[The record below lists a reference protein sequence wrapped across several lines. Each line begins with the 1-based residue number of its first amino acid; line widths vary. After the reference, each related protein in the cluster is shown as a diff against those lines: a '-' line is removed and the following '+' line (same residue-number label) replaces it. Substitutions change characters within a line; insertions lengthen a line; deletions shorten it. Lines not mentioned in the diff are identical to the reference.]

1 MSHFSFFFSLVAC
14 CIHLCLDIFNHWILL
29 CSRWCFI
36 LNWYSWCFGLMVFRF
51 CSMLLLLLVIRD
63 ALAISPRSVQTY
75 THIWNTR
82 AQLLVRTYSS
92 LFQQISIHINSSVS
106 VVLFVSF
113 HICYHHIYAYPMSRQ
128 TQKTKKNVFDLMF
141 ILCVYVIGH
150 CAYVGAIHTGDFFYI
165 LFFPSHSII
174 ETLIIYDLFSFFFH
188 SLIEE
193 MIFTLSAC
201 AWNTRVSI
209 KANFNNNTSK
219 MFFFLL
225 WKTVSTKTK
234 IKNANSIS
242 ICPATIT
249 KHRFT

>member
-1 MSHFSFFFSLVAC
+1 MSHFSFFFSLVAY
-14 CIHLCLDIFNHWILL
+14 CIYLCLDIFNHWILL

-113 HICYHHIYAYPMSRQ
+113 HICYHHLYAYPMSRQ
-128 TQKTKKNVFDLMF
+128 TQKTKKTFLIWCSF
-141 ILCVYVIGH
+141 YVYMSSATVRMLAPYIRVI
-150 CAYVGAIHTGDFFYI
+150 F
-165 LFFPSHSII
+165 
-174 ETLIIYDLFSFFFH
+174 LIFFFFH
-188 SLIEE
+188 PIRL
-193 MIFTLSAC
+193 
-201 AWNTRVSI
+201 
-209 KANFNNNTSK
+209 
-219 MFFFLL
+219 
-225 WKTVSTKTK
+225 
-234 IKNANSIS
+234 
-242 ICPATIT
+242 
-249 KHRFT
+249 